1 MDPGRPAPQRKEYGV
16 AVELGRFGVWHQAHM
31 WTPEV
36 AVGLE
41 QLGYGTLWIG
51 GSPAADLRAAE
62 VLLEATNSVVVGT
75 SIVNIWNADPAELA
89 ASYHRLEA
97 SHPGRFLL
105 GVGIGHPEQIAVYSS
120 PYTTIV
126 EYLDALDA
134 GKVPAERR
142 LLAALGP
149 KVLKLA
155 AERTA
160 GAIPYLTTPDH
171 TREARELIGSDVLLA
186 PEHKVVLETDDELAR
201 SIGRPA
207 VEQPYL
213 SLTNYTNNL
222 LRLGYSADDL
232 ADGGSDRLIDDLVLH
247 GTAVEISDGLTA
259 HLEAGADHVAIHQLG
274 NEGPDLLPGYEA
286 LASVLF

>member
-1 MDPGRPAPQRKEYGV
+1 V
-16 AVELGRFGVWHQAHM
+16 AVELGRFGVWHQAQK

-36 AVGLE
+36 AAELE

-51 GSPAADLRAAE
+51 GSPAAHLRDAE
-62 VLLEATNSVVVGT
+62 VLLEATNSVVIGT
-75 SIVNIWNADPAELA
+75 SIVNMWTADPAEVA
-89 ASYHRLEA
+89 ESYHRLEA

-105 GVGIGHPEQIAVYSS
+105 GVGIGHPEQSSVYRS
-120 PYTTIV
+120 PYTKIV

-134 GKVPAERR
+134 GKVPKERR
-142 LLAALGP
+142 MLAALGP

-155 AERTA
+155 AERTL

-171 TREARELIGSDVLLA
+171 TRQARELIGPDVVLA
-186 PEHKVVLETDDELAR
+186 PEHKVVLEIDDDIAR
-201 SIGRPA
+201 STARS
-207 VEQPYL
+207 YL
-213 SLTNYTNNL
+213 ETYLRLTNYTSNL
-222 LRLGYSADDL
+222 RRVGYSEEDL

-259 HLEAGADHVAIHQLG
+259 HLEAGADHVAIQQLDKD
-274 NEGPDLLPGYEA
+274 GPDLLPGYEA

>member
-1 MDPGRPAPQRKEYGV
+1 MT
-16 AVELGRFGVWHQAHM
+16 VELGRFGVWHPAQK

-36 AVGLE
+36 AAEVE

-51 GSPAADLRAAE
+51 GSPAAHLRDAE
-62 VLLEATNSVVVGT
+62 VLLEATNSVVIGT
-75 SIVNIWNADPAELA
+75 SIVNMWSADPAEVA
-89 ASYHRLEA
+89 ESYHRLEA

-105 GVGIGHPEQIAVYSS
+105 GVGIGHPEHITVYSS

-134 GKVPAERR
+134 GKVPKDRR
-142 LLAALGP
+142 MLAALGP

-155 AERTA
+155 AERTL

-171 TREARELIGSDVLLA
+171 SREARELIGPDVVLA
-186 PEHKVVLETDDELAR
+186 PEHKVVLEIDDDVAR
-201 SIGRPA
+201 SFARPYI
-207 VEQPYL
+207 ESYL
-213 SLTNYTNNL
+213 HLTNYTRNL
-222 LRLGYSADDL
+222 RRVGYSEEDL

-259 HLEAGADHVAIHQLG
+259 HLEAGADHVAIQQLG
-274 NEGPDLLPGYEA
+274 KDGPDLLPGYEA

>member
-1 MDPGRPAPQRKEYGV
+1 V
-16 AVELGRFGVWHQAHM
+16 AVELGRFGVWHQAQK

-36 AVGLE
+36 AAELE
-41 QLGYGTLWIG
+41 QFGYGTLWIG
-51 GSPAADLRAAE
+51 GSPAADLRDAE

-75 SIVNIWNADPAELA
+75 SIVNVWQADPAEVA
-89 ASYHRLEA
+89 ESYHRLEA
-97 SHPGRFLL
+97 SHPGRFVL
-105 GVGIGHPEQIAVYSS
+105 GVGIGHPEHITGYSS

-134 GKVPAERR
+134 GEVPKERR
-142 LLAALGP
+142 MLAALGP

-155 AERTA
+155 AERTL

-171 TREARELIGSDVLLA
+171 TRQARELIGPDVVLA
-186 PEHKVVLETDDELAR
+186 PEHKVVLETDDDIAR
-201 SIGRPA
+201 SIARPYT
-207 VEQPYL
+207 EPYL
-213 SLTNYTNNL
+213 HLSNYTRNL
-222 LRLGYSADDL
+222 LRVGYSEEDL

-259 HLEAGADHVAIHQLG
+259 HLEAGADHVAIQQLDK
-274 NEGPDLLPGYEA
+274 EGTDLLPGYEA

>member
-1 MDPGRPAPQRKEYGV
+1 V
-16 AVELGRFGVWHQAHM
+16 TVELGRFGVWHPAQK

-36 AVGLE
+36 AAELE

-51 GSPAADLRAAE
+51 GSPAAHLRDAE
-62 VLLEATNSVVVGT
+62 VLLEATNSVVIGT
-75 SIVNIWNADPAELA
+75 SIVNMWTADPAEVA
-89 ASYHRLEA
+89 ESYHRLEA

-105 GVGIGHPEQIAVYSS
+105 GVGIGHPEHITVYSS
-120 PYTTIV
+120 PYTKIV

-134 GKVPAERR
+134 GKVPKDRR
-142 LLAALGP
+142 ALAALGP

-155 AERTA
+155 AERTL

-171 TREARELIGSDVLLA
+171 TRQARELIGPDVVLA
-186 PEHKVVLETDDELAR
+186 PEHKVVLEIDDEIAR
-201 SIGRPA
+201 SIARPFLDS
-207 VEQPYL
+207 YL
-213 SLTNYTNNL
+213 HLTNYTSNL
-222 LRLGYSADDL
+222 RRVGYSERDL

-259 HLEAGADHVAIHQLG
+259 HLEAGADHVAIQQLG
-274 NEGPDLLPGYEA
+274 KDGPNLLPGYEA

>member
-1 MDPGRPAPQRKEYGV
+1 VQK
-16 AVELGRFGVWHQAHM
+16 

-36 AVGLE
+36 AAELE

-51 GSPAADLRAAE
+51 GSPAAHLRDAE
-62 VLLEATNSVVVGT
+62 VLLEATNSVVIGT
-75 SIVNIWNADPAELA
+75 SIVNMWRADPAEVA
-89 ASYHRLEA
+89 ESYHRLEA

-105 GVGIGHPEQIAVYSS
+105 GVGIGHPEQSTVYRS
-120 PYTTIV
+120 PHTKIV

-134 GKVPAERR
+134 GKVPKDRR
-142 LLAALGP
+142 VLAALGP

-155 AERTA
+155 AERTL

-171 TREARELIGSDVLLA
+171 TRQARELIGPDVLLA
-186 PEHKVVLETDDELAR
+186 PEHKVVLEIDDDIAR
-201 SIGRPA
+201 SIARS
-207 VEQPYL
+207 YL
-213 SLTNYTNNL
+213 ETYLRLTNYTSNL
-222 LRLGYSADDL
+222 RRVSYSEEDL

-259 HLEAGADHVAIHQLG
+259 HLEAGADHVAIQQLG
-274 NEGPDLLPGYEA
+274 KDGPDLLPGYEA

>member
-1 MDPGRPAPQRKEYGV
+1 V
-16 AVELGRFGVWHQAHM
+16 AVELGRFGVWHPAQR

-36 AVGLE
+36 AAEVE

-51 GSPAADLRAAE
+51 GSPAAHLRDAE

-75 SIVNIWNADPAELA
+75 SVVNMWRADPAEVA
-89 ASYHRLEA
+89 ESYHRLEA

-105 GVGIGHPEQIAVYSS
+105 GVGIGHPEQSAVYSS
-120 PYTTIV
+120 PYATIV

-134 GKVPAERR
+134 GKVPKDRR
-142 LLAALGP
+142 MLAALGP

-155 AERTA
+155 AERTL

-171 TREARELIGSDVLLA
+171 TREARELIGPDVVLA
-186 PEHKVVLETDDELAR
+186 PEHKVVLEIDDDVAR
-201 SIGRPA
+201 SFARPYI
-207 VEQPYL
+207 ESYL
-213 SLTNYTNNL
+213 HLTNYTRNL
-222 LRLGYSADDL
+222 RRVGYSEEDL

-259 HLEAGADHVAIHQLG
+259 HLEAGADHVAIQQLG
-274 NEGPDLLPGYEA
+274 KDGPDLLPGYEA

>member
-1 MDPGRPAPQRKEYGV
+1 V
-16 AVELGRFGVWHQAHM
+16 AVELGRFGVWHQAQK

-36 AVGLE
+36 AAELE

-51 GSPAADLRAAE
+51 GSPAAHLRDAE
-62 VLLEATNSVVVGT
+62 SLLEATKSVVIGT
-75 SIVNIWNADPAELA
+75 SIVNVWTADPAEVA
-89 ASYHRLEA
+89 ESYHRLEA

-105 GVGIGHPEQIAVYSS
+105 GVGIGHPEHITVYSS
-120 PYTTIV
+120 PYTKLV

-134 GKVPAERR
+134 GKVPKERR
-142 LLAALGP
+142 MLAALGP

-155 AERTA
+155 AERTL

-171 TREARELIGSDVLLA
+171 TRQARELIGPDVVLA
-186 PEHKVVLETDDELAR
+186 PEHKVVLEMDDDVAHSIAR
-201 SIGRPA
+201 PYI
-207 VEQPYL
+207 EPYL
-213 SLTNYTNNL
+213 HLTNYTSNL
-222 LRLGYSADDL
+222 RRVGYSEEDL

-259 HLEAGADHVAIHQLG
+259 HLEAGADHVAVQQLG
-274 NEGPDLLPGYEA
+274 KDGPDLLPGYEA